1 MDPQYEYIT
10 YLHELDRQDMDEES
24 GMEYTE
30 TQLQKWDEI
39 NKQSDKL
46 PF

>member
-1 MDPQYEYIT
+1 MEPQYEYIT

-30 TQLQKWDEI
+30 PQLQKWEEI
-39 NKQSDKL
+39 NKHADQL
-46 PF
+46 GF